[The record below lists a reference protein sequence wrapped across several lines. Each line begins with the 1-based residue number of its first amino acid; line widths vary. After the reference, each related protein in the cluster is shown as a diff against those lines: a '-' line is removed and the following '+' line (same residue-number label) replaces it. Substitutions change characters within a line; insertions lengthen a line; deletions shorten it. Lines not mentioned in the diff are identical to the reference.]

1 MLLALVA
8 LTGCRKQ
15 AVPDDGPA
23 HPEESQEMVIG
34 VKSNTPDSKFTFL
47 FWHKE
52 DFDRGLLNPNYGPA
66 APYCV
71 SSPSGNIGDYIEDN
85 KYNTG
90 RVYPENYGIAVCT
103 GFGPYREVYR
113 QESTTEDDYRYLS
126 VSEPGVTDVVVSEN
140 YLEGSSL
147 LPFSGDL
154 KFFHPQIRLS
164 VFAKT
169 ASTMTKYIKDLSFTI
184 DKDNLLSSLA
194 WSPAQKGY
202 RPSIERPQSNWTS
215 GELNEHINS
224 SDEKKI
230 GSVYVVPS
238 PSSVDWEMSSIDL
251 TISGKIGISN
261 AVGSPYSDFNMT
273 VPVIF
278 KDAYDNNLTLKLN
291 DSYEIYLIFDE
302 DQIEVTAVKVPWE
315 EGGNVLVPIHPI
327 PES

>member
-1 MLLALVA
+1 M
-8 LTGCRKQ
+8 
-15 AVPDDGPA
+15 
-23 HPEESQEMVIG
+23 
-34 VKSNTPDSKFTFL
+34 
-47 FWHKE
+47 
-52 DFDRGLLNPNYGPA
+52 
-66 APYCV
+66 
-71 SSPSGNIGDYIEDN
+71 
-85 KYNTG
+85 
-90 RVYPENYGIAVCT
+90 
-103 GFGPYREVYR
+103 
-113 QESTTEDDYRYLS
+113 
-126 VSEPGVTDVVVSEN
+126 VSEN

-147 LPFSGDL
+147 IPFSGDL

-164 VFAKT
+164 VFAST

-202 RPSIERPQSNWTS
+202 RPSIERHHSNWTS
-215 GELNEHINS
+215 SVLNEQINS
-224 SDEKKI
+224 SDKKKV

-238 PSSVDWEMSSIDL
+238 SSSVDWKMSSIDL

-278 KDAYDNNLTLKLN
+278 KDDHDNNLTLELN